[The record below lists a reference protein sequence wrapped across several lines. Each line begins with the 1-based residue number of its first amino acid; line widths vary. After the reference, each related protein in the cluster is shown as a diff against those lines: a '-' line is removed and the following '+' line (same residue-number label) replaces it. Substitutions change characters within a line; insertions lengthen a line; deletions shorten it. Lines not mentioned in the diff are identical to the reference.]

1 MTRQSISLTRPNDE
15 WLKGQIEAEEFSSKS
30 ELINDLIRRE
40 RERQAERDYIRAKL
54 EAAEESVRKY
64 GWVNKTKEELMRDI
78 KAKARA
84 DGLL

>member
-15 WLKGQIEAEEFSSKS
+15 WLKGQIETEEFSSKS

-40 RERQAERDYIRAKL
+40 RERQAERDYVRAKL
-54 EAAEESVRKY
+54 EAAEESVRKF
-64 GWVNKTKEELMRDI
+64 GWVTKTKEELMRDI
-78 KAKARA
+78 KAKARE

>member
-54 EAAEESVRKY
+54 EAAEESVREH
-64 GWVNKTKEELMRDI
+64 GWVEKPWEDMMAEF
-78 KAKARA
+78 KAKAKA

>member
-54 EAAEESVRKY
+54 EAAEESVRKHGY
-64 GWVNKTKEELMRDI
+64 SKLSPAEILEKSKAELR
-78 KAKARA
+78 KN
-84 DGLL
+84 GEL

>member
-54 EAAEESVRKY
+54 EAAEESVRKHGY
-64 GWVNKTKEELMRDI
+64 VEQSWDDMIAEF

-84 DGLL
+84 DWIV